1 MKNANKLPHILRLLA
16 LCYLVIPSSVSADSS
31 ASQWRDFL
39 SWWPGEYDNTR
50 QVMKQRATAAD
61 ASDVNVHQRL
71 ILRQVNAPSFGD
83 TVFYAEWQ
91 AYDDPA
97 NVMRQRFY
105 AMERDGDTFR
115 LNLHIFPP
123 DTAFV
128 ARTAGAYKDP
138 SKLDGLTPADM
149 VPLTGCDVFFAPESA
164 SVFSGAMIKQDCAFD
179 APGTDVPIYSWSQM
193 RLTQTSFQYLD
204 GWFNTDGSTY
214 MRLAPD
220 WYVFDK
226 QDSGKGKAR

>member
-1 MKNANKLPHILRLLA
+1 MKNTSRLSHILRLLA
-16 LCYLVIPSSVSADSS
+16 LGCLTIPSYVSAEPSE
-31 ASQWRDFL
+31 SQWRDFL

-50 QVMKQRATAAD
+50 QVMEQQATAED
-61 ASDVNVHQRL
+61 TGDVNTHQRL
-71 ILRQVNAPSFGD
+71 IIQPVEAPAFGD
-83 TVFYAEWQ
+83 AVFYAEWQ
-91 AYDDPA
+91 AYDDPT

-123 DTAFV
+123 DSAFV

-138 SKLDGLTPADM
+138 SKLDKLTPADM
-149 VPLTGCDVFFAPESA
+149 VPLTGCDVFFAPEGASA
-164 SVFSGAMIKQDCAFD
+164 FSGAMVKQDCAFD

-193 RLTQTSFQYLD
+193 RLTPTAFQYLD
-204 GWFNTDGSTY
+204 GWFNTDGTTY

-226 QDSGKGKAR
+226 RDSGKSKTR